1 MNSRKDYI
9 EFVDMLGKFKAMV
22 SVDTVKID
30 EQSHQAIAQY
40 INYFISEL
48 CRHFKRDNPKFDE
61 AYFMK
66 EYNRN
71 KSSWLEYYQEQ
82 IAVSTGNLT
91 ETHIDKLDNYEK
103 ENLKLMDM
111 EDGTRKL

>member
-1 MNSRKDYI
+1 
-9 EFVDMLGKFKAMV
+9 
-22 SVDTVKID
+22 
-30 EQSHQAIAQY
+30 
-40 INYFISEL
+40 
-48 CRHFKRDNPKFDE
+48 
-61 AYFMK
+61 MK